1 MVPAAVSDGDHVHHR
16 SDGVNPRRLR
26 DTKRGQR
33 VGVDLAGTGFRLH
46 GVLLFGYD
54 IAQAIH
60 GWLADRRMAKR

>member
-1 MVPAAVSDGDHVHHR
+1 VH
-16 SDGVNPRRLR
+16 PRRLR